1 MRGIATTQEGRNLS
15 DYLIAALI
23 VISALVPMRLQFM
36 GYTVGYY
43 LPFVAFLGL
52 VLSNARIEFKGLLNR
67 KAPIV
72 AAIVI
77 AAVFL
82 INGDTG
88 DFYSFLFPRI
98 MLLICGY
105 VFVSNRDRLFALIE
119 TAVVFLAALGLLA
132 IIESILSF
140 NVFDALCNDY
150 VQYEAAN
157 AFRFGLARA
166 RSVSTIS
173 LNFCTYM
180 FFGSA
185 LALYRLAYAN
195 KRSFWI
201 VCYAL
206 ICAGAV
212 FTLSRVPI
220 LLFIALNVVVAIQ
233 AGFIRN
239 VERVILVAAAVM
251 FIYLISV
258 FLLPDS
264 LGKVI
269 NSFFSMLG
277 TVFSGTTS
285 SMASLD
291 SNLGDSTDRMMLY
304 KMVPQ
309 LVAGHELFGLG
320 TDTPFQ
326 YVQANGLLKE
336 SCENLYLY
344 RYYTTGAVGLAGTL
358 LFWLSFVVHGF
369 AHMGNRAEWESGLR
383 LSSIVPAVLVA
394 YLLFGFDASFGDEY
408 RIAFLFLGITCAHYW
423 RFAQDA
429 RAKQEMKLGSKQKD
443 SCNIKRGV
451 HA

>member
-1 MRGIATTQEGRNLS
+1 M
-15 DYLIAALI
+15 
-23 VISALVPMRLQFM
+23 
-36 GYTVGYY
+36 
-43 LPFVAFLGL
+43 
-52 VLSNARIEFKGLLNR
+52 
-67 KAPIV
+67 
-72 AAIVI
+72 
-77 AAVFL
+77 
-82 INGDTG
+82 
-88 DFYSFLFPRI
+88 
-98 MLLICGY
+98 
-105 VFVSNRDRLFALIE
+105 
-119 TAVVFLAALGLLA
+119 
-132 IIESILSF
+132 
-140 NVFDALCNDY
+140 FDALCNDY

-157 AFRFGLARA
+157 AFRFGLARV

-173 LNFCTYM
+173 LNFCAYM

-201 VCYAL
+201 VCYVL

-212 FTLSRVPI
+212 LTLSRVPI

-239 VERVILVAAAVM
+239 VERVVLFVSVVI
-251 FIYLISV
+251 FIYLIAV

-269 NSFFSMLG
+269 NSFVSMLG
-277 TVFSGTTS
+277 TVFSGTSS

-304 KMVPQ
+304 TMVPQ

-369 AHMGNRAEWESGLR
+369 VRMGSGAEWENGLR
-383 LSSIVPAVLVA
+383 LSNIVPAVLIA
-394 YLLFGFDASFGDEY
+394 YMLFGFDASFGDEY
-408 RIAFLFLGITCAHYW
+408 RIAFLFLGITCSYYW
-423 RFAQDA
+423 RFAKTA
-429 RAKQEMKLGSKQKD
+429 RVKEGIDPSPSQRYLR
-443 SCNIKRGV
+443 NWKRGA

>member
-1 MRGIATTQEGRNLS
+1 MRGVATTQQGRNLG

-23 VISALVPMRLQFM
+23 VISAIVPMRLQFM

-52 VLSNARIEFKGLLNR
+52 VLANARIEFEGLLNR
-67 KAPIV
+67 KAAIV

-98 MLLICGY
+98 MLMICGY
-105 VFVSNRDRLFALIE
+105 VFASSRDRLFALIE
-119 TAVVFLAALGLLA
+119 TTVVFLAVLGLLA
-132 IIESILSF
+132 LVESILSL

-173 LNFCTYM
+173 LNFCAYM
-180 FFGSA
+180 FFGSS

-201 VCYAL
+201 VCYVS
-206 ICAGAV
+206 ICAGAAL
-212 FTLSRVPI
+212 TLSRVPI
-220 LLFIALNVVVAIQ
+220 LLFIALNVIVAIQ
-233 AGFIRN
+233 AGFIHN
-239 VERVILVAAAVM
+239 VERVVLFAAAAIFV
-251 FIYLISV
+251 YLIAV

-269 NSFFSMLG
+269 SSFVSMLG
-277 TVFSGTTS
+277 TVFGGTSS

-309 LVAGHELFGLG
+309 LVVGHELFGLG

-326 YVQANGLLKE
+326 YVQTNGLLKE

-344 RYYTTGAVGLAGTL
+344 RYYTTGAVGLTGTL

-369 AHMGNRAEWESGLR
+369 VHMGSRAEWENALR
-383 LSSIVPAVLVA
+383 LSSIVPAVLIV
-394 YLLFGFDASFGDEY
+394 YMLFGFDASFGDEY
-408 RIAFLFLGITCAHYW
+408 RIAFLFLGITCSYYW
-423 RFAQDA
+423 RFEKNVHVEEDIEPSPSQ
-429 RAKQEMKLGSKQKD
+429 RYLR
-443 SCNIKRGV
+443 NWKRGP